1 MVFIHFELSMIY
13 IYIYMYIYI
22 YIYIINT
29 YIYKYIILNR
39 DFNASLL
46 TGFYLTNLL
55 TVIKECR

>member
-1 MVFIHFELSMIY
+1 M
-13 IYIYMYIYI
+13 
-22 YIYIINT
+22 
-29 YIYKYIILNR
+29 YKYIILNR